1 MSEEYLIITLTEETF
16 AKSESFQSG
25 AEQKYKIPWAQVDPS
40 REQLAIFK
48 IDNEPSAV
56 SRVWIEKL
64 AAELAISMGLPT
76 ATYEMC
82 QTEDNRRGIASPSY
96 LKDGG
101 VEQPGIALMQ
111 EVFET
116 NSVLYTV
123 KNALNVFDC
132 LDISLPSGYM
142 PPPEVSTAKDLFI
155 GYLLHSYWVDDPD
168 FHARNWGIQI
178 NPNGERE
185 LLPNYDYGRALVDFP
200 IVNNRLEIFAE
211 RLAGTRTCAFVNNDG
226 KEIKMDEMVE
236 ILKQISPNTTKYW
249 SDRIAQAST
258 ERLNP
263 ICDLF
268 PSGWGSPE
276 RIEFARVFINYNS
289 QRLAQL
295 TEAPFQLVSEVE
307 NSTTI
312 DHPNPDDSPEPPND
326 SPEPPN
332 PRTPPNSPKPSTPP
346 NSPDSTTS
354 PDPPNSADSS
364 QSLARSTEI
373 ENPGI
378 TTPNIDSQQLTD
390 LHQQKQI
397 MTDLEGFHSNA
408 QNQVSAN
415 AGDISKLAEQ
425 LGQALGLIGGESSA
439 KAVKETAK
447 AIKELVK
454 AFRKIKAAQ
463 KKEQAQSETQ
473 LNNSII
479 AKSLADRKAGLQ
491 ESKQRLTDETRELR
505 RDSRKHAIKVGLDYI
520 VSLLANVKK
529 FLKDVWDAPGNFF
542 RNIKNKFTS
551 LKDFMSQETKGAVK
565 IGQELTGNKQEQAEK
580 FIKLLN
586 TPTGEQA
593 PQGLEDTII
602 APWGENLIVVD
613 AENNVTANLIQ
624 PLMSNELIQ
633 LAMDKNVVAAAMAPN
648 IKPVPNSLASHEFSL
663 HERLIGQDAIDQ
675 LLANVQATQLSKSTV
690 QELENLISEP
700 AQIKLEAIPE
710 AIEQQSIPVSVE
722 KVEKT
727 EIPAVVVDLDELIPD
742 PFDQPTTQPIV
753 ITKAQLEDL
762 SDDRFDDLKAVVF
775 ADLDK
780 NDAFG
785 SRLEK
790 MQAAADRFI
799 TNDEYAALEQFETT
813 NLQALFQKLE
823 ANITAE
829 EVNIPEFSQHLAE
842 NPNSLPQDQ
851 ETDLK
856 SIQIRTEKLAD
867 AKALLTFI
875 EAKYLAQQAADTLEQ
890 PKYQLIDI
898 NLSELTVERNAEIER
913 AIIPH
918 NSALTAEARQENLDR
933 VLADPKYAEIQSS
946 AAETVMITIQ
956 DNTERLEHNRAEN
969 LARITRKNTELTG
982 VQQLVNHG
990 EVEDPNR
997 QDRVGELTKT
1007 VDKLTQFDEYHH
1019 QELAT
1024 LAQLT
1029 ASIQRPNLKPVAVEL
1044 PEPTQVSQLPK
1055 SPTLVATAASKPK
1068 LNNLQPSPQTDFVA
1082 IVVTPK
1088 LASELV
1094 TISQLHQIG
1103 TSSDNSSLPL
1113 LKGNEGRDSL
1123 SIAHTAQANGL
1134 HSYQVVDAGKEF
1146 NFTVTSE
1153 QIVTNFNIGRNN
1165 DLSQVRN
1172 LVTSIANVVKNP
1184 EQTEIKPH
1192 PDTDIQ
1198 RIETVQKLNDLLDR
1212 TSAAPDLPAKS
1223 VVTLDSEKFGV
1234 RLDRDNRTMTIID
1247 KTTLATM
1254 TLSKNGVEDGG
1265 LLKKMTDVAK
1275 DKSSSLAQ
1283 RLARVVVEKANA
1295 AKTAM
1300 ENAAPNIMVALDE
1313 RATADRATAQ
1323 KMSKAVN
1330 RLGSQVDGFI
1340 EQGIRNVAAANPGML
1355 GSIRKMK
1362 KIEQVGDATENQVK
1376 DNLQSTGE
1384 HLGDTPPSNAPVS
1397 DAPLTENRGLL
1408 TADEREQLQRE
1419 FNAVVVHKPKA
1430 QASSPAVQQ
1439 SL

>member
-1 MSEEYLIITLTEETF
+1 MPEEYPINIITQQTL
-16 AKSESFQSG
+16 KSAIRFQSG

-364 QSLARSTEI
+364 QPLARSTEI

-378 TTPNIDSQQLTD
+378 ITPNIDSQQLTD

-408 QNQVSAN
+408 QNQVSTN
-415 AGDISKLAEQ
+415 AGNISKLAEQ
-425 LGQALGLIGGESSA
+425 LGEALGLIGAESSA
-439 KAVKETAK
+439 KAGKET
-447 AIKELVK
+447 IK
-454 AFRKIKAAQ
+454 AFMKLWKALN
-463 KKEQAQSETQ
+463 KEQEQAEANS
-473 LNNSII
+473 NNSII
-479 AKSLADRKAGLQ
+479 AKSLADRKAALK
-491 ESKQRLTDETRELR
+491 ESKQRLVSETREFR
-505 RDSRKHAIKVGLDYI
+505 RDARKHAIKAGLDYI
-520 VSLLANVKK
+520 VSLLTNVKK
-529 FLKDVWDAPGNFF
+529 FLKDVWDTPGKFF
-542 RNIKNKFTS
+542 RGIKNKFTS
-551 LKDFMSQETKGAVK
+551 LKDFMLQETKGAVK
-565 IGQELTGNKQEQAEK
+565 IGQELTGNKQKQADK

-586 TPTGEQA
+586 TPTGAQA
-593 PQGLEDTII
+593 PQGLENTII

-613 AENNVTANLIQ
+613 AQNNVTANLIQ
-624 PLMSNELIQ
+624 PLMGNELVQ

-648 IKPVPNSLASHEFSL
+648 IKPVPNSLASHELNL
-663 HERLIGQDAIDQ
+663 HGKLIGQDAIDQ
-675 LLANVQATQLSKSTV
+675 LLATVEATQLSKSTV
-690 QELENLISEP
+690 QELEDLLSEP
-700 AQIKLEAIPE
+700 SQIQLEAVPE
-710 AIEQQSIPVSVE
+710 AIKQQSIPVSVE
-722 KVEKT
+722 EA
-727 EIPAVVVDLDELIPD
+727 EIPAVVVDLEELIPD
-742 PFDQPTTQPIV
+742 PFDQPEIQPVV

-775 ADLDK
+775 ADLSK
-780 NDAFG
+780 NDKFG

-790 MQAAADRFI
+790 MQAAADQFI
-799 TNDEYAALEQFETT
+799 TNDQYVALEQFETT
-813 NLQALFQKLE
+813 NLQALVQKLE

-829 EVNIPEFSQHLAE
+829 EVNIPELAQHLAE
-842 NPNSLPQDQ
+842 HPNSLPQDQ

-856 SIQIRTEKLAD
+856 AIQVRAEKLAD
-867 AKALLTFI
+867 AKALLAFI
-875 EAKYLAQQAADTLEQ
+875 GAKYPAQPTLNTQEP
-890 PKYQLIDI
+890 PKYKLIDMSV
-898 NLSELTVERNAEIER
+898 SELIAERDAKINR
-913 AIIPH
+913 AIVPH
-918 NSALTAEARQENLDR
+918 NSALTAEVRQQNLDQ
-933 VLADPKYAEIQSS
+933 VLADPKYGEIQLS
-946 AAETVMITIQ
+946 ANETVLAVIQ
-956 DNTERLEHNRAEN
+956 ANTERLEYNRVEN
-969 LARITRKNTELTG
+969 LARIDRRNSGLIEAQALLSPDQTQDLT
-982 VQQLVNHG
+982 Q
-990 EVEDPNR
+990 EI
-997 QDRVGELTKT
+997 
-1007 VDKLTQFDEYHH
+1007 DKLAEFDQYHN

-1024 LAQLT
+1024 LAQLRLRM
-1029 ASIQRPNLKPVAVEL
+1029 QQPELKPVVE
-1044 PEPTQVSQLPK
+1044 TSQLPLVPEVIAVGEDDK
-1055 SPTLVATAASKPK
+1055 QALISPRI
-1068 LNNLQPSPQTDFVA
+1068 DFVPT
-1082 IVVTPK
+1082 IVTPR
-1088 LASELV
+1088 LASDLV
-1094 TISQLHQIG
+1094 TIAQLHQIG
-1103 TSSDNSSLPL
+1103 THSDHSSLLL
-1113 LKGNEGRDSL
+1113 LKGSDDQTPL
-1123 SIAHTAQANGL
+1123 SISHTAQADG
-1134 HSYQVVDAGKEF
+1134 SAIYQVVDATNEF
-1146 NFTVTSE
+1146 NFTVTPE
-1153 QIVTNFNIGRNN
+1153 QIVTRFNINRNN
-1165 DLSQVRN
+1165 NLAQIRN
-1172 LVTSIANVVKNP
+1172 LVTAVANVVKAP
-1184 EQTEIKPH
+1184 AQTNLKPD
-1192 PDTDIQ
+1192 PSADVQ
-1198 RIETVQKLNDLLDR
+1198 RIETVGQLNSLLDR
-1212 TSAAPDLPAKS
+1212 TIASPNLPAKS
-1223 VVTLDSEKFGV
+1223 TVTLDSQRFGV
-1234 RLDRDNRTMTIID
+1234 RIDRADRKVVITD
-1247 KTTLATM
+1247 KTTLASM

-1265 LLKKMTDVAK
+1265 LLTKMTEIAK
-1275 DKSSSLAQ
+1275 EKGNSLAQ
-1283 RLARVVVEKANA
+1283 RLARIVIEKTNEVR
-1295 AKTAM
+1295 TVLD
-1300 ENAAPNIMVALDE
+1300 NAAPNLIAALDE
-1313 RATADRATAQ
+1313 RATVDRATAQ
-1323 KMSKAVN
+1323 KVSKAAN
-1330 RLGSQVDGFI
+1330 RLGAKVEGYI
-1340 EQGIRNVAAANPGML
+1340 GQGIRNVQSANPQMF
-1355 GSIRKMK
+1355 SAVKQMK
-1362 KIEQVGDATENQVK
+1362 KIEQVGDANENQVK
-1376 DNLQSTGE
+1376 DNLQSAGE
-1384 HLGDTPPSNAPVS
+1384 HLSDTPLS
-1397 DAPLTENRGLL
+1397 DAPGTESQGSL
-1408 TADEREQLQRE
+1408 TADERKQLEQD
-1419 FNAVVVHKPKA
+1419 FNAVVVHKSKA
-1430 QASSPAVQQ
+1430 PTSSQAVQPVR
-1439 SL
+1439 